1 MTDTQQLQ
9 VLELVTQLGVLVRDQ
24 RVEIAQLRTDQ
35 QNLKQRVDSS
45 ITDFGRRIS
54 LAEARGAV
62 NAAMGT
68 GVVPPQTSTPAGAA
82 GPDTGVAQVA
92 SKAVAP
98 ATPPTADSS
107 THRYHVQAAS
117 PGLAMLSELDASG
130 GEERQLPVAPGED
143 VPGWGKV
150 VSIVQQGTSWMVKT
164 ERGVIQ

>member
-35 QNLKQRVDSS
+35 QNLTQRVDAPS

-68 GVVPPQTSTPAGAA
+68 GVVPAPDIDSCWRSGPQYWGGAGRVEGGRAGNAA
-82 GPDTGVAQVA
+82 D
-92 SKAVAP
+92 
-98 ATPPTADSS
+98 
-107 THRYHVQAAS
+107 R
-117 PGLAMLSELDASG
+117 
-130 GEERQLPVAPGED
+130 R
-143 VPGWGKV
+143 
-150 VSIVQQGTSWMVKT
+150 
-164 ERGVIQ
+164 